1 MLVKQM
7 GYSIRMSRRLL
18 ILVGAFLLALAA
30 PAVAG
35 AYVECSSCEAAN
47 QHENEEAVRRN
58 EEKEKAAKEQ
68 KAAEERSQRETAE
81 RQHHEEAEQSE
92 KARLGK
98 EEGEQKQAKEAAVC
112 VVPSLRGDSLKGAS
126 RALRKA
132 HCELGGV
139 TVAVP
144 RGYHGHGAVVVRSQ
158 SLRRGTR
165 HPDRTAVAI
174 TLGPAKKAESSRSS

>member
-1 MLVKQM
+1 VLVKQM

-18 ILVGAFLLALAA
+18 TLVGAVLLALAA
-30 PAVAG
+30 PAAAG

-47 QHENEEAVRRN
+47 QHENEAAVRRN

-68 KAAEERSQRETAE
+68 KAAEERSQREMAE

-92 KARLGK
+92 KARLEK
-98 EEGEQKQAKEAAVC
+98 EEGERKRAKEAAAVC
-112 VVPSLRGDSLKGAS
+112 IVPSLRGDSLKGA
-126 RALRKA
+126 RGALRKA

-144 RGYHGHGAVVVRSQ
+144 RGYHGHGAVVVRAQ

-165 HPDRTAVAI
+165 HTDRTAVAI
-174 TLGPAKKAESSRSS
+174 TLGPAKAKSS